1 MNYSKAFYFFFY
13 GASSVLIPF
22 LTLYYE
28 SRGLSGRQIGIL
40 TGIVPIVTLIGASLW
55 GAIADATQRH
65 KAILMMGI
73 VCTWFSVL
81 AISRAQTFAQLIPI
95 VVVYA
100 FSFAPIV
107 PLVDNSVV
115 ALLGSEKQ
123 GYGRIRVW
131 GSYGW
136 GIIALTAGY
145 VLDWA
150 GLSWLFIAY
159 LAIFACLI
167 WVTIQLPV
175 QPAELAG
182 TFRSG
187 FGTLMRN
194 RPWILFLL
202 VALAGGMSLSLFLNF
217 LFLYLDNTM
226 GASGPILGYSLT
238 LSTISEVPIF
248 LLSQRMLKRWNAQ
261 LLIGIAL
268 FAFIL
273 RAFAYMMM
281 TAPWQVLPI
290 SLLHGPSFA
299 VMWLAGVQYADDIAP
314 AGLGATAQGM
324 FGGVVMG
331 LGSALGALIGGVL
344 YDSNPVAVFA
354 WAGWLSLGALLL
366 FVFANRRS
374 FRRAL
379 ARPVG

>member
-28 SRGLSGRQIGIL
+28 SRGLTGRQIGIL

-55 GAIADATQRH
+55 SAIADATKRH
-65 KAILMMGI
+65 KTILMMAI

-81 AISRAQTFAQLIPI
+81 ALSRAQSFAQLIPI
-95 VVVYA
+95 VVIYA
-100 FSFAPIV
+100 FSFSPIV

-115 ALLGSEKQ
+115 ALLGREKQ
-123 GYGRIRVW
+123 GYGRVRVW

-136 GIIALTAGY
+136 GIVALAAGY
-145 VLDWA
+145 ILDWA
-150 GLSWLFIAY
+150 GLSWLFVVY

-202 VALAGGMSLSLFLNF
+202 VSLACGMSLSLFLNF
-217 LFLYLDNTM
+217 LFLYLDMM
-226 GASGPILGYSLT
+226 GASGAILGYSLT

-248 LLSQRMLKRWNAQ
+248 VLSQRMLKRWNTQ
-261 LLIGIAL
+261 LLIGVAL
-268 FAFIL
+268 LAFII
-273 RAFAYMMM
+273 RAFAYVAM
-281 TAPWQVLPI
+281 TAPWQVLLI
-290 SLLHGPSFA
+290 SLLHGPSFG

-354 WAGWLSLGALLL
+354 WAGWLSLGALVL
-366 FVFANRRS
+366 FVFANRQT
-374 FRRAL
+374 FGQVL
-379 ARPVG
+379 TRPAG